1 MDRVLVSDQ
10 ASEAEGVEDAEMRCI
25 HHRNSSRH
33 VDPPTGIYYFPHG
46 CACFSDKYQLL
57 CDQHAYKAR
66 GIEGME
72 FCGLV
77 HGIGERRELE
87 MAEDRRLERL
97 SVTIKDFEPALAA
110 EELHGVFRD

>member
-1 MDRVLVSDQ
+1 MAD
-10 ASEAEGVEDAEMRCI
+10 EEMRCI
-25 HHRNSSRH
+25 HNRTSPLH
-33 VDPPTGIYYFPHG
+33 VDQPTGIYYFPNG

-77 HGIGERRELE
+77 QGYSERRELE
-87 MAEDRRLERL
+87 NAEARRLERL
-97 SVTIKDFEPALAA
+97 AVTLDDFGLALAA
-110 EELHGVFRD
+110 EARHKGEPVDV